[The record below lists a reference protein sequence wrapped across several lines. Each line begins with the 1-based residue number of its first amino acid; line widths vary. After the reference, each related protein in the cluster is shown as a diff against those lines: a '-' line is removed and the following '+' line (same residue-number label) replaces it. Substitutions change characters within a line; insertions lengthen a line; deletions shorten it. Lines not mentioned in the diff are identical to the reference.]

1 MVAQL
6 NLQGIV
12 RQLAAHCTFQ
22 GRHGN
27 VVKLVLD
34 PEGEHYRTAMMED
47 KLAQALTTY
56 YGQPVRLDFTVSN
69 SAAVNTP
76 ARQMKAAA
84 EDRVQQARVSIEADP
99 NVRAM
104 REIFG
109 ATVTP
114 DSIRPTDN

>member
-1 MVAQL
+1 MAQL

-12 RQLAAHCTFQ
+12 RQLAAHCTLQ
-22 GRHGN
+22 GRQGN
-27 VVKLVLD
+27 TIKLVLD
-34 PEGEHYRTAMMED
+34 PEGEHFRTQMMED
-47 KLAQALTTY
+47 KLVQALTTY
-56 YGQPVRLDFTVSN
+56 YGQPVRLEFTVGSTV
-69 SAAVNTP
+69 ALNTP

-84 EDRVQQARVSIEADP
+84 EDRVQNARASIDNDP

-114 DSIRPTDN
+114 DSVRPNDT